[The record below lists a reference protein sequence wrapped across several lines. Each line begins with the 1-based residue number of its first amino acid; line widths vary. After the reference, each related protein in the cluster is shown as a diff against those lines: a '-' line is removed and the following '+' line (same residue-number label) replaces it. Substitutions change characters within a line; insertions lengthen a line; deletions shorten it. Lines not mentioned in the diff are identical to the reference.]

1 MSRSLASGEA
11 RTKFLKLLGNL
22 DFPLFSKAICGFW
35 SHLLHNVPQGL
46 AMVDKSK
53 YAASWCGLTIVA
65 FRFAMKRCYHGSFK
79 LWPNNFP
86 RPKRV
91 HSSHFFQHESVKLL
105 SLINPHL
112 PATWRWSLCVTSYDD
127 LQEIDQ
133 HVWSR
138 YFQVFTS
145 GLLNSNCPWPR
156 VAHYMTFLSLCG
168 NSLSATTIQLLA
180 KLVLQAT
187 RTVSPLP

>member
-46 AMVDKSK
+46 ATVDASK

-86 RPKRV
+86 LPKRV
-91 HSSHFFQHESVKLL
+91 HSSHWFQHESVKPL
-105 SLINPHL
+105 SSFNLDL
-112 PATWRWSLCVTSYDD
+112 PASWCWSLCVTRNDD

-138 YFQVFTS
+138 YFQVFTFR
-145 GLLNSNCPWPR
+145 LSNYKALGHGSPTEWPIWAR
-156 VAHYMTFLSLCG
+156 LIHEAPR
-168 NSLSATTIQLLA
+168 SA
-180 KLVLQAT
+180 
-187 RTVSPLP
+187 SPLLQWLSQQPTST